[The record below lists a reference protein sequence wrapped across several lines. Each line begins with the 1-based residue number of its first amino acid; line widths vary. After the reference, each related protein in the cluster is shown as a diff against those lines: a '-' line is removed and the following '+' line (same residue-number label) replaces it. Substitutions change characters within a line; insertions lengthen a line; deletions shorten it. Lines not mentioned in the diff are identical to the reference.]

1 MPLKRELFLITIISQ
16 MFIIR
21 SALFFFFNILLIGVA
36 SAQPPQIKLKANLKP
51 YIAKYSEEAVR
62 QMAEF
67 KIPASVILAQAI
79 FESAS
84 GTSDL
89 AKRANNH
96 FGIKCHIDWCCDTIV
111 KTDDTLNEC
120 FRKYL
125 TVSESYRDHSL
136 FLLNR
141 ERYAPLFS
149 YSISDYKAWCYGLKA
164 LGYATYP
171 TYAEDLIKVIEDEK
185 LYELDRSIILKRNKP
200 EFANIGI
207 QPEVKASPL
216 HIKNIDLKDLLKS
229 GYLWLDERDVLIQS
243 LDMVVGVND
252 AEEEGLAD
260 N

>member
-1 MPLKRELFLITIISQ
+1 MFTKHLLLLFLVQFLIVG
-16 MFIIR
+16 
-21 SALFFFFNILLIGVA
+21 FNN
-36 SAQPPQIKLKANLKP
+36 AQPPQIKLKANLKP

-125 TVSESYRDHSL
+125 NVSESYRDHSL

-149 YSISDYKAWCYGLKA
+149 YSLTDYKAWCYGLKA

-185 LYELDRSIILKRNKP
+185 LYELDRSITLKREKP
-200 EFANIGI
+200 EFANIGTKPDI
-207 QPEVKASPL
+207 KTSTLQ
-216 HIKNIDLKDLLKS
+216 IKNVTLKDFLKN
-229 GYLWLDERDVLIQS
+229 GFLWLDERDVLIQS
-243 LDMVVGVND
+243 LDMVVGMND
-252 AEEEGLAD
+252 SAEEGLVD